1 MKRFFAAALAALLI
15 VSLCAACAPK
25 KEEPLLQE
33 SPSGSLAPIIFSDAP
48 AEFESVQFDTKDL
61 AGNAQTEKM
70 FAEHELTLVNVWAT
84 WCSPCIEELPILD
97 KIYREGEIGVV
108 GIVIESRDDDVADF
122 AAGIVKKSGA
132 TYPVL
137 RVTEGME
144 KSFLSGI
151 DAMPTTFFV
160 DGEGNVV
167 GGLYIGAREEIEW
180 RDTIASVQEK
190 LREEK

>member
-1 MKRFFAAALAALLI
+1 M
-15 VSLCAACAPK
+15 
-25 KEEPLLQE
+25 
-33 SPSGSLAPIIFSDAP
+33 
-48 AEFESVQFDTKDL
+48 QFNTKDL
-61 AGNAQTEKM
+61 SGNAQTQEM

-97 KIYREGEIGVV
+97 KIYQEGEIGVV

-122 AAGIVKKSGA
+122 AAGILKKSGA

-137 RVTEGME
+137 RVTEEME

-151 DAMPTTFFV
+151 DAMPTTFLWM
-160 DGEGNVV
+160 ERGNVV
-167 GGLYIGAREEIEW
+167 GGLYIGAREELEW

-190 LREEK
+190 LHEEKIGVWLVALLFFTGALLMFAGVYRGEIKIVLMKATTICLECIGIG